1 MCYQLVA
8 SFFDNILRLAIITYS
23 GYNQCR
29 FHIDGSIQDC
39 VNSIAK
45 APELMQSFT
54 KPSIWGRRMLH
65 SLGPVFIFQISFYYE
80 FNNCDHDTY
89 PFEHIGL

>member
-1 MCYQLVA
+1 M
-8 SFFDNILRLAIITYS
+8 
-23 GYNQCR
+23 
-29 FHIDGSIQDC
+29 QDC

-89 PFEHIGL
+89 MYPFEHIGL